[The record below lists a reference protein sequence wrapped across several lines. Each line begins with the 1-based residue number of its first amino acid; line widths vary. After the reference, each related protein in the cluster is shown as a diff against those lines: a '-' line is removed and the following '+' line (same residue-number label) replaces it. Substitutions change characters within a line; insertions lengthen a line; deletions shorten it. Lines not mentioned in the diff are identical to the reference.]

1 MTSSSQSRIT
11 DLEDRSQS
19 DDKIRTFLDEI
30 RNTPYVEVSTLYQYL
45 NDKTPFSTK
54 HGTKG
59 EEYNDVIVTID
70 DTSWKQR
77 YNFASVLENDPT
89 NIHYERSLNLFYVC
103 CSRAKHNLAVFMES
117 KVTDETIAGARRI
130 FGDENVIEL

>member
-1 MTSSSQSRIT
+1 MSA
-11 DLEDRSQS
+11 
-19 DDKIRTFLDEI
+19 
-30 RNTPYVEVSTLYQYL
+30 LYQYL

>member
-1 MTSSSQSRIT
+1 
-11 DLEDRSQS
+11 
-19 DDKIRTFLDEI
+19 
-30 RNTPYVEVSTLYQYL
+30 VSALYQYL

-59 EEYNDVIVTID
+59 EEYDDVIVVINDSIRWPKYKFTP
-70 DTSWKQR
+70 
-77 YNFASVLENDPT
+77 VLEANMKKSQ
-89 NIHYERSLNLFYVC
+89 YERSLNLFYVC
-103 CSRAKHNLAVFMES
+103 CSRAKHNLAVLMES